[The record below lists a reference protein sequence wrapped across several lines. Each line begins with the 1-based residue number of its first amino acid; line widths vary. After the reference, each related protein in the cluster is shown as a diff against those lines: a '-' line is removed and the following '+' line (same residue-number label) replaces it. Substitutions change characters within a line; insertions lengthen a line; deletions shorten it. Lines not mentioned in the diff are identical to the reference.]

1 MEKIKYD
8 NELMLIVGG
17 GFNLTGTIVN
27 AFLSTGKFIFSLGQ
41 SFGSSLRRIG
51 SNNLCK
57 I

>member
-1 MEKIKYD
+1 MERIKD
-8 NELMLIVGG
+8 NNELMLIVGG

-41 SFGSSLRRIG
+41 SLGSSLRRIG